1 MKYSKRRYE
10 AGKMLMDVT
19 KYLLTIGLI
28 GGILTNKLTSLSA
41 ILIIFAVIILFI
53 VAYFTIPAEEE

>member
-1 MKYSKRRYE
+1 
-10 AGKMLMDVT
+10 MLMDIT